1 MGIEKQ
7 KKNGW
12 FFSSSEGGG
21 HPEYIT
27 AIFLLVFPQAGV
39 WEGLIACNE
48 FWNDSLTLWAVG
60 LSCGMC
66 LERRTGHI
74 YLYKE
79 IHPQLVILAV
89 LMKTLNI
96 TLINIYISH
105 LNYKRSTS
113 NFDDGVN
120 N

>member
-79 IHPQLVILAV
+79 IHPQLVILASGSAGQEAV
-89 LMKTLNI
+89 GFF
-96 TLINIYISH
+96 
-105 LNYKRSTS
+105 RSFTTCGPS
-113 NFDDGVN
+113 CL
-120 N
+120 